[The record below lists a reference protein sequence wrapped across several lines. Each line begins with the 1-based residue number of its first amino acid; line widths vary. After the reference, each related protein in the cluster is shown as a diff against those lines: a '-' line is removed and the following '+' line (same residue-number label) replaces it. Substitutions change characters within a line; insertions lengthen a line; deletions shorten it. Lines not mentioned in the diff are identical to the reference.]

1 MAKRNYDSENEDDSN
16 ELVATETPQK
26 GIVETIEL
34 PNSNY
39 LAIGIDIPELGKY
52 RLKSV
57 YMCWGKNTVI
67 EVFK

>member
-1 MAKRNYDSENEDDSN
+1 MTKKNYGAIDSENEGYSN
-16 ELVATETPQK
+16 ELIAAETPK
-26 GIVETIEL
+26 IETIEL

-67 EVFK
+67 EVYK